1 MCYRGAVRDPVA
13 VGAAQ
18 ATFAA
23 LQTTYDFLTPDLWQE
38 TTFQKQPL
46 QEFTDFLAKC
56 VCTALLPAPRV
67 VMQGLSCVLGAGGRL
82 HPSSACAC
90 CPQSPSTAYPLSCSL
105 ALHVGATCHSNQND

>member
-1 MCYRGAVRDPVA
+1 MCCRGALRNPADVR
-13 VGAAQ
+13 AAQ

-56 VCTALLPAPRV
+56 VCTALLPAACVVLQRV
-67 VMQGLSCVLGAGGRL
+67 SWVLGAGGRP
-82 HPSSACAC
+82 HPSSACTHW
-90 CPQSPSTAYPLSCSL
+90 PQSPNTARL
-105 ALHVGATCHSNQND
+105 AMHAQLHGM